1 MITASES
8 QMLARIRL
16 TVRTRAD
23 AEDLKPIDPR
33 IYYDDAYVLDV
44 ANAIRDY
51 CPMFCRDSAD
61 DPVVPTDDDIA
72 KMFGQYAHKLYWDPA
87 TKDAE
92 TIETNLKHPDDEASR
107 IARYYV
113 NGRDNPDSLKGS
125 FTMKDLMGHTWRK
138 IWLAA
143 DPSRTK
149 PVQASVGRAPIREP
163 VRARTVIDPDQ
174 PTENPEL
181 GVPFHKANKLIDNL
195 NLQFGLTGEPASLTF
210 MGLRF
215 TVTKDGSFIAPQ
227 NH

>member
-1 MITASES
+1 MITSTDSKLLAS
-8 QMLARIRL
+8 IRL
-16 TVRTRAD
+16 AVRTR
-23 AEDLKPIDPR
+23 EDTEEGMKPVDPR

-72 KMFGQYAHKLYWDPA
+72 RMFGQYAHKLYWDPA

-149 PVQASVGRAPIREP
+149 PAQISVGRAPIREP

-174 PTENPEL
+174 PTPSE
-181 GVPFHKANKLIDNL
+181 GVPFPKVNSIVDALNVLFEMTGNTASQPIGGLVVTVNAN
-195 NLQFGLTGEPASLTF
+195 GA
-210 MGLRF
+210 
-215 TVTKDGSFIAPQ
+215 FIAPQ

>member
-16 TVRTRAD
+16 AVRTRAD

-72 KMFGQYAHKLYWDPA
+72 KMFGQYAHRLYWNPA

-113 NGRDNPDSLKGS
+113 NGNNNPDSLKGS
-125 FTMKDLMGHTWRK
+125 FTMKDLQGHTWRK

-149 PVQASVGRAPIREP
+149 PIQVSVGRAPIREP
-163 VRARTVIDPDQ
+163 VRARTVVNPDQ
-174 PTENPEL
+174 PTPSE
-181 GVPFHKANKLIDNL
+181 GVPFSKVNSIVDALNVLFEMTGNTASQPIGGLVVTVNAN
-195 NLQFGLTGEPASLTF
+195 GA
-210 MGLRF
+210 
-215 TVTKDGSFIAPQ
+215 FIAPQ

>member
-1 MITASES
+1 MITSTDSKLLAS
-8 QMLARIRL
+8 IRL
-16 TVRTRAD
+16 AVRTR
-23 AEDLKPIDPR
+23 EDTEEGMKPVDPR

-149 PVQASVGRAPIREP
+149 PIQVSVGRAPIREP
-163 VRARTVIDPDQ
+163 VRARTVVNPDQ
-174 PTENPEL
+174 PTPSE
-181 GVPFHKANKLIDNL
+181 GVPFPKVNSIVDALNVLFEMTGNTASQPIGGLVVTVNAN
-195 NLQFGLTGEPASLTF
+195 GA
-210 MGLRF
+210 
-215 TVTKDGSFIAPQ
+215 FIAPQ

>member
-16 TVRTRAD
+16 AVRTRAD

-51 CPMFCRDSAD
+51 CPEFCRDSAD

-72 KMFGQYAHKLYWDPA
+72 KMFGQYAHRLYWNPA

-92 TIETNLKHPDDEASR
+92 VIETNLKHPDDEASR

-113 NGRDNPDSLKGS
+113 NGQNNPDSLKGS
-125 FTMKDLMGHTWRK
+125 FTMKDLMGHTWRR

-149 PVQASVGRAPIREP
+149 PIQISVGRAPIREP
-163 VRARTVIDPDQ
+163 VRARTVVDPDQ
-174 PTENPEL
+174 PTPSE
-181 GVPFHKANKLIDNL
+181 GVPFSKVNSIVDALNVLFEMTGNTASQPIGGLVVTVNAN
-195 NLQFGLTGEPASLTF
+195 GA
-210 MGLRF
+210 
-215 TVTKDGSFIAPQ
+215 FIAPQ

>member
-16 TVRTRAD
+16 AVRTRAD

-72 KMFGQYAHKLYWDPA
+72 KMFGQYAHRLYWNPA

-92 TIETNLKHPDDEASR
+92 TVKTNLKSPDDEASR

-113 NGRDNPDSLKGS
+113 NGNNNPYSLKGS
-125 FTMKDLMGHTWRK
+125 FTMKDLQGHTWRD

-143 DPSRTK
+143 DPSRMK
-149 PVQASVGRAPIREP
+149 PIQVSVGRAPIREP
-163 VRARTVIDPDQ
+163 VRARTVVNPDQ
-174 PTENPEL
+174 PTPSE
-181 GVPFHKANKLIDNL
+181 GVPFSKVNSIVDALNVLFEMTGNTASQPIGGLVVTVNAN
-195 NLQFGLTGEPASLTF
+195 GA
-210 MGLRF
+210 
-215 TVTKDGSFIAPQ
+215 FIAPQ

>member
-1 MITASES
+1 MITSTDSKLLAS
-8 QMLARIRL
+8 IRL
-16 TVRTRAD
+16 AVRTR
-23 AEDLKPIDPR
+23 EDTEEGMKPIDPR

-61 DPVVPTDDDIA
+61 DPVDPTDDDIA
-72 KMFGQYAHKLYWDPA
+72 KMFGQYAHKLYWNPA

-149 PVQASVGRAPIREP
+149 PVQVSVGRAPIREP
-163 VRARTVIDPDQ
+163 VRARTIVDPDQ
-174 PTENPEL
+174 PTPSE
-181 GVPFHKANKLIDNL
+181 GVPFSKVNSIVDAL
-195 NLQFGLTGEPASLTF
+195 NVLFEMTGNTASQPIGGLVV
-210 MGLRF
+210 
-215 TVTKDGSFIAPQ
+215 TVNSDGVFIAPQ